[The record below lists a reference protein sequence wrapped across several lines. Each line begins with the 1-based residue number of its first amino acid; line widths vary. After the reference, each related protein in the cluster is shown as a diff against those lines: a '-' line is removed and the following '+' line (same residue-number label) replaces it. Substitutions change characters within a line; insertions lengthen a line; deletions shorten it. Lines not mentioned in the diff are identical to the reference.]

1 MATEDTVSSIA
12 KALGETDEIP
22 LAQITGVVSALGEEP
37 SLKLLEE
44 TKGIEA
50 KGGMMLPDGSRRRS
64 PGGVFFFLSR
74 QQLSVDDKHRI
85 FRGAPKSTR
94 SPSSEPAPESASP
107 FPRRRV
113 IEVAPQRAPQ
123 SAGRNPR
130 PGFLPPELPVAV
142 RRVKVREAIQAA
154 LTSLPAE
161 DQYGLL
167 LDCLAELHDRL
178 GYRVPDSQRMPSA
191 FETPTRPG
199 AIVEPPSSQRPIP
212 IPESA
217 RVSTSDIPRGD
228 VVEKPKR
235 ASAGRA
241 KRS

>member
-12 KALGETDEIP
+12 KALGESDEVP
-22 LAQITGVVSALGEEP
+22 LTQIDGVVRALGEET

-64 PGGVFFFLSR
+64 PGGVFFFLAR

-85 FRGAPKSTR
+85 FRGPKSTR
-94 SPSSEPAPESASP
+94 SPQSESAPETSP

-123 SAGRNPR
+123 SSGRNPR

-142 RRVKVREAIQAA
+142 RRVKVREAIEAS
-154 LTSLPAE
+154 LGSLPPE
-161 DQYGLL
+161 DQYSVL
-167 LDCLAELHDRL
+167 LDLVAERHDRL
-178 GYRVPDSQRMPSA
+178 GYRVPDSQRTTA
-191 FETPTRPG
+191 FDPPTRPG
-199 AIVEPPSSQRPIP
+199 AVVEPSSSQRPIP

-217 RVSTSDIPRGD
+217 RVSTSDIPRAD
-228 VVEKPKR
+228 AEKPKR